1 MSWTAII
8 LAAGKGTRMKS
19 DLPKPMHEVAGKPIL
34 DWIIQANLDAGAQ
47 QIIVV
52 VAKNSPIIKM
62 FHNSKLEFIQQINQ
76 LGTADAVKTA
86 LPIVKNDKVIILPGD
101 APLIKSETLKKL
113 ANQNENT
120 SLVSYLKNPT
130 GYGRVVTDL
139 NQNVI
144 QKIIEEKDATN
155 KEKEIKLINA
165 GIYTF
170 NKNDLEKIEGLNN
183 NNAGLEFYLTDL
195 APGTKIIEV
204 DNQEILGINSK
215 IQLAEVN
222 HMKQEEIQKKLM
234 EQGVEILDPNS
245 TYIEAGVEI
254 GAGTVI
260 KPFTMIEGP
269 SKLGQNNQIG
279 PSAHIRPNT
288 ITGNNVRIGNFVETK
303 NVEIGENTQ
312 IGHLSYIGDAE
323 IGQDVNIGAATI
335 FVNYDGKDKHKTI
348 VGDRAFI
355 GSNTKLIAPLKL
367 ANETITAAGSTIT
380 NDIPEHAMGI
390 ARAKQTNKENFWKKM
405 PHKFD

>member
-1 MSWTAII
+1 MDWTAII

-19 DLPKPMHEVAGKPIL
+19 NLPKPMHKVAGKPIL
-34 DWIIQANLDAGAQ
+34 DWIINACIDAGAQ

-52 VAKNSPIIKM
+52 ISKDSPIIKM
-62 FHNSKLEFIQQINQ
+62 VKNPKIEFIQQIEQ

-113 ANQNENT
+113 ANQNENA

-195 APGTKIIEV
+195 APGTKIIQV

-279 PSAHIRPNT
+279 PSSHIRPNT